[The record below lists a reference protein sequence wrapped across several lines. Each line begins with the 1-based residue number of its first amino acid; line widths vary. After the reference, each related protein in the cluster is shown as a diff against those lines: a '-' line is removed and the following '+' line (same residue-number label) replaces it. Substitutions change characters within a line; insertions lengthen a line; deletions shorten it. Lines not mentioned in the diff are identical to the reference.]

1 MKNDKTTS
9 LLNFNNE
16 PPEKNEWDLL
26 LKLIPFLENNHK
38 AIVHIIEEKKNYS
51 DYKIWAIIRFK
62 RTNYLAE
69 INELEQVLHVLRKKY
84 DKHISY
90 CSRKNKIFIRGASQ
104 PIEIPEYHDDLPF

>member
-1 MKNDKTTS
+1 M
-9 LLNFNNE
+9 
-16 PPEKNEWDLL
+16 
-26 LKLIPFLENNHK
+26 
-38 AIVHIIEEKKNYS
+38 HIIEEKKNYS
-51 DYKIWAIIRFK
+51 DYKIWAVIRFK

-90 CSRKNKIFIRGASQ
+90 CRRKNKIFITGASQ